1 MVMRIDDVKMMAV
14 GNLAGMAS
22 TIAVMVSIGTLVEL
36 YVWAY
41 QGTILSATSTLIGMI
56 ITKVLKMC
64 LIMRIGVSLV
74 RACGKLKSA
83 K

>member
-1 MVMRIDDVKMMAV
+1 MMAI

-22 TIAVMVSIGTLVEL
+22 SIAVMVSIGSLVEL

-41 QGTILSATSTLIGMI
+41 QGTILSATSSLIGTI
-56 ITKVLKMC
+56 ITKVC

-74 RACGKLKSA
+74 RAWGKLKKA

>member
-1 MVMRIDDVKMMAV
+1 MRIDGAKMMAV

-41 QGTILSATSTLIGMI
+41 QGTILSATSFLIGTI
-56 ITKVLKMC
+56 ITKV
-64 LIMRIGVSLV
+64 
-74 RACGKLKSA
+74 
-83 K
+83 

>member
-14 GNLAGMAS
+14 GNLAGIAS

-41 QGTILSATSTLIGMI
+41 QGTILSATSILIGTI
-56 ITKVLKMC
+56 ITKV
-64 LIMRIGVSLV
+64 
-74 RACGKLKSA
+74 
-83 K
+83 